1 MKHARRLPWL
11 MCMWMA
17 NSRYYHCWT
26 LTPSSKQL
34 FSFSFKCHFPFST
47 FKSSFYLFSHSLSF
61 IIIIIHTIY
70 QKHFSFNTNLPPT
83 PQFTASFFPS
93 IFILLFSY
101 IFILFSYCVQQ
112 TVKAKEHK
120 TSCERYIELKMENN
134 KFIVKHERMRVGESG
149 CGVFFRKGEFI

>member
-1 MKHARRLPWL
+1 
-11 MCMWMA
+11 MA

-26 LTPSSKQL
+26 LTPSSSCSAFHL
-34 FSFSFKCHFPFST
+34 NAIFLSRLLNLPPFSL
-47 FKSSFYLFSHSLSF
+47 FYHHHHSHY
-61 IIIIIHTIY
+61 IP
-70 QKHFSFNTNLPPT
+70 KHFSFNTT
-83 PQFTASFFPS
+83 SSHTSFFPS

-134 KFIVKHERMRVGESG
+134 KFIVKHERMREWERQAV
-149 CGVFFRKGEFI
+149 VFLSTIFRKGRIHINSRFYLFFSLSRKRI